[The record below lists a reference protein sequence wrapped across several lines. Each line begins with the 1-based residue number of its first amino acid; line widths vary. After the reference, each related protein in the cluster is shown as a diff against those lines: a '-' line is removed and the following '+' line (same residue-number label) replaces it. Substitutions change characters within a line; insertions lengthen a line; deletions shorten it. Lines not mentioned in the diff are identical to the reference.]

1 MPILDGHL
9 NCQKIDFNLTAI
21 RIQSLQLSFNTQSRL
36 NFPDWTVDKQS
47 EALILGPSGSGK
59 TTLLHLL
66 SGLVS
71 PSNGEIEVNGY
82 KLHEMNGRQLD
93 KFRKSNVGIVFQ
105 QPHLIKSLT
114 VMENLQLARYL
125 GNQKQDDKWIREI
138 IDHLNLAGIKDS
150 HVSRI
155 SQGQAQRVAIARSIM
170 NKPSVLFGDEPTAS
184 LDDENCEKVI
194 RLLKQEA
201 KLCGATLIIAT
212 HDQRVKREFD
222 HQLVLKPQ

>member
-1 MPILDGHL
+1 M
-9 NCQKIDFNLTAI
+9 TAI
-21 RIQSLQLSFNTQSRL
+21 RIKSLQLSLGAQTHL
-36 NFPDWTVDKQS
+36 NFPDWTVEKHS

-82 KLHEMNGRQLD
+82 KLHEMKGAELD
-93 KFRKSNVGIVFQ
+93 KFRKSQVGIVFQ

-114 VMENLQLARYL
+114 VTENLQLARYL
-125 GNQKQDDKWIREI
+125 GNQKQHDSWIQEI
-138 IDHLNLAGIKDS
+138 INHLDLTAIKDRN
-150 HVSRI
+150 VSKI

-170 NKPSVLFGDEPTAS
+170 NKPTILFGDEPTAS

-212 HDQRVKREFD
+212 HDQRVKREFA
-222 HQLVLKPQ
+222 HQLVLKPQHG